1 MAELGGRFNFFRS
14 IHVRIDIRIDISIS
28 RRPMTTKFGKQVT
41 SRAIDSNEINQ
52 AVAGEII
59 MSRSR
64 DFEKIF

>member
-1 MAELGGRFNFFRS
+1 MA
-14 IHVRIDIRIDISIS
+14 
-28 RRPMTTKFGKQVT
+28 TKFGKQVT
-41 SRAIDSNEINQ
+41 SRAVGSNETNQ